1 MKNIRVKNTH
11 GVRIIVRTLKGDDGL
26 PLSFGPGEEKDVS
39 EALMAHPVLKRYF
52 GEGRPLQVV
61 QAGAVKKTPAPAPAP
76 TAPVE
81 KTPPSDPEEPEEP
94 EEEKEDLR
102 DVYLRAPGIT
112 ENNVDEVLEA
122 FPTLEELADADEA
135 DLIDCGV
142 SKSFVNRV
150 LEWAAS

>member
-26 PLSFGPGEEKDVS
+26 PLSFGPEEEKDVS

-61 QAGAVKKTPAPAPAP
+61 QVGAAKKTPAPALA
-76 TAPVE
+76 APVE
-81 KTPPSDPEEPEEP
+81 KTPPPEPEKPEEP
-94 EEEKEDLR
+94 EEEEEDLR
-102 DVYLRAPGIT
+102 AVYLRAPGIT

-122 FPTLEELADADEA
+122 FPTLEELADADED

-142 SKSFVNRV
+142 SKSFVTRV